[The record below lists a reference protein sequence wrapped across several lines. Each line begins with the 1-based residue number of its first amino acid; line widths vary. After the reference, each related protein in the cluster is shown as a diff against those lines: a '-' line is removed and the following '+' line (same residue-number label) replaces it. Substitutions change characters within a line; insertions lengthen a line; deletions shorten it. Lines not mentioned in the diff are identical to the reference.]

1 MLRTEVGHTQ
11 VLLMCSYAGFCS
23 MGSAA
28 FASLATS
35 YAVHLFMFILCSNAA
50 QVISYISLFQKHC
63 ICMATN
69 FSFLHTM
76 DSDPDPLL

>member
-50 QVISYISLFQKHC
+50 RVISLFQKHC
-63 ICMATN
+63 ICIATN
-69 FSFLHTM
+69 FSSLHTM
-76 DSDPDPLL
+76 DSVSDPLL